1 MARLT
6 LARKIAAITLIV
18 WKKGVD
24 FDAKHLKQQAACA
37 SLVRESVPSPED
49 LILGGW
55 PFGFLRCSV
64 RGTVSTES
72 LGHVCL
78 RAPSLC
84 CYPMRPRITEQSY
97 RPRVSDRTM
106 RYRLFKADNRHLLV
120 SFRRPNG
127 VVTTRTWN
135 HSGEE
140 QKVSRPAGK
149 DHTLTDRVCTFKTI
163 GLNAETK
170 KSVGIEPTGEIFLLT
185 FTLIGRFCEGQSG
198 RSFHKL
204 QRPRPVAPRES
215 SVWYIARRSC
225 MKSIYLSSF
234 V

>member
-1 MARLT
+1 LSVSGER
-6 LARKIAAITLIV
+6 
-18 WKKGVD
+18 
-24 FDAKHLKQQAACA
+24 
-37 SLVRESVPSPED
+37 VRPSPED

-55 PFGFLRCSV
+55 PFGFLRRSV

-140 QKVSRPAGK
+140 KKVSRLQRK
-149 DHTLTDRVCTFKTI
+149 TTLSRIECARSKQV

-170 KSVGIEPTGEIFLLT
+170 KGVGIEPTGEIFLLT
-185 FTLIGRFCEGQSG
+185 FTLIGRFCEAQSG
-198 RSFHKL
+198 RSFHPL
-204 QRPRPVAPRES
+204 QRPRPVAPREL
-215 SVWYIARRSC
+215 SVW
-225 MKSIYLSSF
+225 
-234 V
+234 